1 MELTMLEEAIDVLR
15 THHSFAVIGVSREP
29 EKYGHEVFEVLRSGG
44 YHVYP
49 INPKY
54 AEIDGH
60 PCYPALDALPDR
72 PEVVVVALAPQ
83 VTEKLMPGVIAAG
96 IPVIWLPPGCYTPAA
111 VEACRTAGVHELHDV
126 CPVMA
131 VGTLQAGLVAAR
143 AGTD

>member
-1 MELTMLEEAIDVLR
+1 MLEEAIEVLK
-15 THHSFAVIGVSREP
+15 THRSFAVIGVSREP

-44 YHVYP
+44 YRVYP

-54 AEIDGH
+54 TEIDGQL
-60 PCYPALDALPDR
+60 CYAALDALPER

-96 IPVIWLPPGCYTPAA
+96 SPIIWLPPGCYTLAA
-111 VEACRTAGVHELHDV
+111 VEACRAAGVRELHEV

-131 VGTLQAGLVAAR
+131 VGTLQAGLAAAR

>member
-1 MELTMLEEAIDVLR
+1 MLEEAIDVLK

-29 EKYGHEVFEVLRSGG
+29 EKYGHEVFDVLRSGG

-54 AEIDGH
+54 AEIDGQ
-60 PCYPALDALPDR
+60 PCYAALEALPER
-72 PEVVVVALAPQ
+72 PEVVVTALAPH
-83 VTEKLMPGVIAAG
+83 VTEKLMSGVIASG
-96 IPVIWLPPGCYTPAA
+96 VSVIWMPPGCYTPAA
-111 VEACRTAGVHELHDV
+111 VEACRAAGVRELHEV

-131 VGTLQAGLVAAR
+131 VGTLQAGLAATR